1 MLSKRDVSAYVEHMQ
16 EQAEKKVKEEYDA
29 VRSVIEN
36 RILDESGIRD
46 PIKKMQRLV
55 NQLVKEN
62 RELNAV
68 LKNASGLI
76 YQTLGYDGM
85 TRKLSDIECV
95 EKVIK
100 KYLEYD
106 SSDLVRM
113 KKKFEETLRN
123 VRANYAT
130 VAAEVKNKT
139 SAKRAVEYLKELGFD
154 VTRLEQMQNT
164 EIMVQLDKR
173 YLFVGGG
180 LKNADDKPKNYGA
193 ISPDDVDL

>member
-16 EQAEKKVKEEYDA
+16 EQAEKKVQEEYNA
-29 VRSVIEN
+29 ARSVVEN
-36 RILDESGIRD
+36 RILDESGIRE

-62 RELNAV
+62 GELNTV
-68 LKNASGLI
+68 LKNASELV
-76 YQTLGYDGM
+76 YQALGYDSM
-85 TRKLSDIECV
+85 TRKLSDIESV

-100 KYLEYD
+100 KYLEYN
-106 SSDLVRM
+106 SSELVRM

-154 VTRLEQMQNT
+154 VTRLERMQNT

-180 LKNADDKPKNYGA
+180 LENADDKQRSYGA
-193 ISPDDVDL
+193 ISPDDVDF